1 MTPFKL
7 RAYLGCLRWS
17 QRSLAMAA
25 TEDRQMDGAQ
35 NLTGRKFPGHT
46 LAELKAFVAAG
57 KGTAEMM
64 TEVENRETGANT
76 HYRVPQLIGGKVSLR
91 IGRM

>member
-1 MTPFKL
+1 MVLFSRYQQGQSSPV
-7 RAYLGCLRWS
+7 G
-17 QRSLAMAA
+17 
-25 TEDRQMDGAQ
+25 TEDRQMDAAQ
-35 NLTGRKFPGHT
+35 NLTGRKFPGYT

-64 TEVENRETGANT
+64 TEIANREIGTST

>member
-1 MTPFKL
+1 
-7 RAYLGCLRWS
+7 
-17 QRSLAMAA
+17 
-25 TEDRQMDGAQ
+25 MDAAQ

-46 LAELKAFVAAG
+46 LAELKAFIAAG

-76 HYRVPQLIGGKVSLR
+76 HYRVPQLIGGKVLLR
-91 IGRM
+91 LGRM